1 MSGMM
6 HEYADGGDNGGDNDD
21 AYVMPENNEAC
32 GEYAFQWD
40 RSKSSR
46 RIIGI
51 LTWMAIFHASIEGMV
66 VLLPIIP

>member
-1 MSGMM
+1 M

-21 AYVMPENNEAC
+21 TYAMPENNAAC
-32 GEYAFQWD
+32 GEYAFHWD
-40 RSKSSR
+40 RSKISC

-66 VLLPIIP
+66 VLLPMIP